1 MTYRLNLDLGT
12 TSVGAA
18 AIALNKNNEAADIL
32 GCAVRIFPLS
42 EGAESR
48 RQKRQMRKKN
58 ERTKKRLT
66 QLAAELHEKG
76 FWPSPAP
83 ATPEEK
89 QNTHPYSLSPYSI
102 RAHAIR
108 GKLNN
113 PHELGRAI
121 LHMAKHR
128 GAGFINALEETID
141 EDMSEDN
148 GNTRTKKKKETKL
161 SSYELLP
168 KYMKET
174 GAETIGEYFDMRL
187 HNEPGQGKIVRQRQ
201 SLTKEKPVDYAIPRY
216 LVKNEFHR
224 IWDMQTRYYPVLS
237 EGDFKQ
243 EIYDI
248 LFYERPSA
256 PYATADCLY
265 VDGEKRLL
273 KAHSLSE
280 KRRIFEAANNIR
292 IETDGARRKLDKKER
307 DTIINRKTN
316 IAFADQETGIKPYL
330 YSKEEFTTLPFFAHI
345 TDEKL
350 AELVEFMAE
359 PAIPGDR
366 QGRLYRE
373 DDQIAQL
380 KHMLSIDDEKQ
391 IGGLLAKLP
400 NGRAMLGFTAT
411 HKLLELLK
419 GDVISHREAA
429 DMLVKSGDARFK
441 AEEILAQEMQ
451 GKYNLLPY
459 YGEILRKDTLP
470 THPWQKQR
478 NLTLNPDEAKF
489 GPPFI

>member
-1 MTYRLNLDLGT
+1 MKYRMSLDLGVA
-12 TSVGAA
+12 SVGAA
-18 AIALNKNNEAADIL
+18 AIALNKDDEAVDIL
-32 GCAVRIFPLS
+32 ASSVRIFPVS

-48 RQKRQMRKKN
+48 RQKRQMRKNN
-58 ERTKKRLT
+58 ERTKKRLK
-66 QLAAELHEKG
+66 QLAEKLHEKG
-76 FWPSPAP
+76 FWVSRDP

-89 QNTHPYSLSPYSI
+89 QNAHPYSLSPYGI

-128 GAGFINALEETID
+128 GAGFIDALEDTID
-141 EDMSEDN
+141 EDMSEDD
-148 GNTRTKKKKETKL
+148 GETGTRKKRKETKL

-187 HNEPGQGKIVRQRQ
+187 RNEPGEGKIVRQRQ

-216 LVKNEFHR
+216 LVKDEFHR
-224 IWDMQTRYYPVLS
+224 IWDRQAKYYPVLS

-273 KAHSLSE
+273 KAHPLSE
-280 KRRIFEAANNIR
+280 KRRIFEAVNNIR

-307 DTIINRKTN
+307 NIIIDCILMKGKNAKKT
-316 IAFADQETGIKPYL
+316 
-330 YSKEEFTTLPFFAHI
+330 S
-345 TDEKL
+345 
-350 AELVEFMAE
+350 V
-359 PAIPGDR
+359 R
-366 QGRLYRE
+366 
-373 DDQIAQL
+373 
-380 KHMLSIDDEKQ
+380 
-391 IGGLLAKLP
+391 
-400 NGRAMLGFTAT
+400 
-411 HKLLELLK
+411 
-419 GDVISHREAA
+419 
-429 DMLVKSGDARFK
+429 DA
-441 AEEILAQEMQ
+441 L
-451 GKYNLLPY
+451 
-459 YGEILRKDTLP
+459 
-470 THPWQKQR
+470 
-478 NLTLNPDEAKF
+478 
-489 GPPFI
+489 